1 MRRFLQNGFATMCE
15 PLAVEHLGD
24 AVAVLLSIK
33 IADLAKP

>member
-1 MRRFLQNGFATMCE
+1 MRSFLQNGFATMCE

-24 AVAVLLSIK
+24 AVAVLLSIE